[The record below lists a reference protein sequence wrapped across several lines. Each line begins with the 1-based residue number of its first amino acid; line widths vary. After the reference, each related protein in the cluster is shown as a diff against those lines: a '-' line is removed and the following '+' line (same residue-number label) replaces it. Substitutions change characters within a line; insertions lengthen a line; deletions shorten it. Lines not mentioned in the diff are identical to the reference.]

1 MLMGSLLDLAL
12 PAIVNNLLNKATII
26 TVNAQGQPLT
36 IKDPLNNIAW
46 AVLGNVTEAD
56 SR

>member
-1 MLMGSLLDLAL
+1 MGSLLDLAL